1 MRFATFACAAAL
13 LAATPALA
21 QVVVERPAAPPAV
34 MVVPDVTGSVVAPV
48 APSRPLPPNQVE
60 TFVDSAKGGN
70 AKNPN
75 RMVPNLGDTSGGPGF

>member
-1 MRFATFACAAAL
+1 MRFVTLACAAAL

-21 QVVVERPAAPPAV
+21 QVVETPVAPPAV
-34 MVVPDVTGSVVAPV
+34 MVSPDVTGTVVVPV

-75 RMVPNLGDTSGGPGF
+75 RLVPNLGGTSGGPSF